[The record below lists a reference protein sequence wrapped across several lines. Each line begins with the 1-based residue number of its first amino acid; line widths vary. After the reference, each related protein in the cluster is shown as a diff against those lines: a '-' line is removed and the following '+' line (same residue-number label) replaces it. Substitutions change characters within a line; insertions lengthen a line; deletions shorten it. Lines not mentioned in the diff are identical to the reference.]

1 MTYLYHVVMTTPI
14 TAKEEVLKKIA
25 AGFNNSR
32 KLAEETHY
40 SQEYLRRRVVPKLA
54 EDGLIEIIRE
64 PRGCTYV
71 IKEATL

>member
-1 MTYLYHVVMTTPI
+1 MTSKI
-14 TAKEEVLKKIA
+14 TAKTEILEKIGE
-25 AGFNNSR
+25 GFDNSR

-40 SQEYLRRRVVPKLA
+40 SQEYLRRKVIPKLA
-54 EDGLIEIIRE
+54 GDGLITIIRE